1 MMKRISF
8 AVLVFAAACSVF
20 AQAQPE
26 TSYADDFQ
34 SYGTQKNPTGWVD
47 TSVGSSTPVAG
58 GLFKTWPDPL
68 QGSKA
73 TNVVYGTKSSS
84 GKADAS
90 GRMGVFSTLTTKTFA
105 GKGRFEYRGR
115 FLRSDADGRV
125 GVTFF
130 SSYPQ
135 KDAYYLVGLWPQGST
150 TKLTMQLMA
159 FGAGAPA
166 GTLDS
171 GFTPET
177 NKWYQFLVQVDDA
190 ENATSIR
197 VHFWQD
203 GTVEPKTFTID
214 AKDASSTRLSSGRI
228 GIWSAH
234 GDSYF
239 DDIAVKSPVNHTPP
253 SISFF
258 DADAQKTL
266 DATQLALFKA
276 PARIDVKTSG
286 DSTVTY
292 TAQLDGIAW
301 TALTPI
307 GVDGTHKITVHAT
320 DASGQTADASLDLLV
335 DQQPPTLVL
344 HANGATFANG
354 AVFDKD
360 VTITAVTTD
369 VSKVTTT
376 ALLDNVLVALPA
388 STAEEKLHEIKVT
401 ATDQLGWST
410 PVTQTFYVDKSAP
423 AISIKAGAQDLA
435 NGASFQTDVTINFS
449 ANDLTL
455 DSVSATLDGAPFT
468 SGTLVTSEAVHTLVV
483 TATDRAHHTAT
494 ETRSFVVDKTAPAV
508 TLLANGNPFI
518 AGTAFNGAVAFTAD
532 VQDATPVTK
541 VATLDG
547 QAYTLGTAIAT
558 QGAHTI
564 KVVATNGSGLMTTVG
579 PFDFT
584 IDTTKPVVTLSESGA
599 PFADNTKFNRDV
611 VPIVTATDN
620 LTASPARALF
630 VDGRSIE
637 LDAPFGEEKRDHT
650 IYATATDAAGNV
662 ATTPTFHF
670 LLDKTK
676 PVVTITDADGKTLKD
691 ALANH
696 PVVVNVRVVDLT
708 NVVVAATLNG
718 QSLSL
723 GSGATQSDG
732 SVIFTSAPI
741 ANDGHYDLS
750 VTATDEALNTSDAA
764 TASFDIDQQPPPLAF
779 TAPPDGTTV
788 STTTILAQGTLD
800 DAQSVTINGVVAQ
813 VDLIAK
819 TFAMNNIILLEGR
832 NEIVATGIDKAGNSG
847 SATLIVNL
855 DTRAPELVLTAPAM
869 NACINA
875 QTITVTGRMSDQN
888 AHDVH
893 VSITPGDVA
902 PVDVIP
908 ASDGSFTA
916 NIAAPGEGKFVIS
929 VEAADAAGHVTTGA
943 VSIVV
948 DRIAPSIVVT
958 NSGAPFSGGFV
969 NHPPSLFLR
978 ANDADPSATLTA
990 TLNGQPFVSGTS
1002 VNADGSYT
1010 LKATAHDCAGNV
1022 SPEVSIAFT
1031 VDTIA
1036 PHIAAIDPLEGST
1049 ITTSSKPI
1057 AGTFDKSDTKS
1068 LTIDGT
1074 PFAATISGA
1083 SFTFTGVPFS
1093 EGTNRFVLVATDDA
1107 GNVSRTPYSFIVK
1120 TTTPTISITE
1130 NGAPIP
1136 ANAIFNRIITPS
1148 IHSNE
1153 SSATINATLDTAPYT
1168 SGTPIA
1174 TEGTH
1179 TLSATASDAFGH
1191 TSQPATV
1198 TFTID
1203 RTPPVVSIASPSDN
1217 FATGADTIEVRGTA
1231 TGGNFAS
1238 ITVNSIPATVAA
1250 DGSFSATVNLDL
1262 GPNVLIAAATDRAGN
1277 VGTASVGVTRNPDKF
1292 AIVITSPAD
1301 KTLTNRHSVTVAGQL
1316 FTPNAASTVSVNG
1329 ADVTV
1334 VNGAFVK
1341 NDFALSEGANTITA
1355 TVRSSTGATNS
1366 ASVVVNADFTPPTLK
1381 VLANGLPLDNDA
1393 RFATSPTITV
1403 ETSDTRPEAV
1413 LTTITLDGTNVSSP
1427 ISALGD
1433 GGHALSV
1440 VVVDGAGNRVR
1451 LDRTFAVGGGTTT
1464 GGCSL
1469 SAFDPANGSSL
1480 YTANITISGRTGG
1493 ASSVLVNNAPALMSD
1508 GSFAAPV
1515 TLQPGRNDI
1524 QIKCAGS
1531 SDATTLTLYRYTDAT
1546 VTITS
1551 PTNNTIAPNATI
1563 DVSGT
1568 VTDGVAR
1575 GDVNTR
1581 DFVPSNGAYSVSA
1594 VPLGNGLNI
1603 ITAHAKT
1610 STGRIA
1616 TASVRVKYFGGAP
1629 QLVITS
1635 PLAGT
1640 QTGAATTD
1648 VSGTYT
1654 NVDPSTIAIAG
1665 ATVVPHPLTDT
1676 TGTFTATV
1684 ALAPNAKTTITVTA
1698 RSRNN
1703 VAVNATTDVMNAG
1716 TAIVTITS
1724 PLDNTALSST
1734 TAHITGTFTP
1744 ILGSQ
1749 VQVAGVNATTD
1760 ANGNFATD
1768 VDLSTA
1774 TTSSVPIVARITTSD
1789 NQIAT
1794 DAIRI
1799 IKLGALTVKDTFP
1812 APNAIEVDSGVLIVA
1827 RFSNAL
1833 DGATVASSVKLTDAS
1848 GAAIDGDTFVDN
1860 EIVSFA
1866 PIAPLTAGMHYAFTV
1881 AQTLKDLAGGTL
1893 ASPYA
1898 LQFTVAASA
1907 PANPPVVDQSDF
1919 TGCITKATITGT
1931 ASAPGARVRLDVD
1944 GVTLQTNSDAT
1955 TGKFTFDFTFSG
1967 QPGYHI
1973 ARVRQMASDGT
1984 LSEEKDIA
1992 YNINCAAPR
2001 VVAASLDRIAKKITI
2016 NFSKPMKLSSLASAV
2031 FINANAATSVAL
2043 DTGGD
2048 VATASFTEDV
2058 TSANVALRV
2067 LKSVEDTTGQTLV
2080 ADYTQTFA
2088 VTSTQP
2094 TGGYVSGA
2102 VYDATNGRPL
2112 MTATI
2117 DILNSQLSILNSAPA
2132 AGRYTVPLDEGV
2144 YTIQATAPGYT
2155 TVWRQIVVPSG
2166 SGVVPIDIRLT
2177 KRGNAGGD
2185 TTVTKKVELTAP
2197 SGTSLTLTSVGAQSL
2212 AGLLPLGWSPAAAA
2226 EIVPLDTPI
2235 AGARL
2240 TFVLPAAD
2248 VAAITAANQTLSLAQ
2263 YDNTRDEWRV
2273 VTPVA
2278 NVGSD
2283 GRVAFDV
2290 STTGNYALV
2299 YPDNAPNLARPAP
2312 ARTGAPLA
2320 GVANPCTVEATAD
2333 ACRMTSKNFEFS
2345 PKQVVPS
2352 GRAVAN
2358 LITDGV
2364 AKSFPSGTAVEAFI
2378 DEQLNLADGRVII
2391 DPPFATD
2398 LLIYR
2403 NYAGDSG
2410 IADFH
2415 LSPTITAAQ
2424 NTLRDGVDHIRV
2436 VDYPGRIDRG
2446 SLIGSEGG
2454 RVPGDDGIT
2463 IDIPTGATTE
2473 ALHATASTISDLSQ
2487 FAPIQGFRIAGA
2499 FTFSLSRADGA
2510 PPVLLKPAKA
2520 SFVLNSQS
2528 SILNSVIVAELL
2540 PNTPFGAVARLA
2552 AQATPIQSSYFT
2564 TKDLQADLPID
2575 GIIRDGRYLILVADN
2590 PIAFA
2595 HGTVINAATNAVAPN
2610 ARVTAANLGLVD
2622 ISRAGG
2628 IFALPVQAAPAAP
2641 FSLTPRSA
2649 SIGDGTVFTALTSP
2663 TPDQK
2668 VDVGNLLL
2676 TAHPPQLKSVDPP
2689 NAAVKNAGDPLVVTA
2704 TFDISIDATSLANAI
2719 TVVDLTNGT
2728 NVPGNISSV
2737 GAVITFASATKLDA
2751 GTRYSVTIAPS
2762 IRATNGAAYGRVN
2775 VTTFS
2780 TPALPPNDDTIH
2792 PELIRITI
2800 PDANGQST
2808 ISGKPGAL
2816 PAGAQAV
2823 AVRRGNFFT
2832 TPYQATVASDKSF
2845 TFIAGGG
2852 ADRISTS
2859 DLIDLQVI
2867 DATSRAIIAI
2877 IPLTPFVTA
2886 DGNGFIAPVDVATK
2900 FTTNDGSTITV
2911 PAGTFDV
2918 PTIVTATPSAKSSL
2932 DVVPHFDDQLTYT
2945 ASVNINFDGVAK
2957 KRLEVEI
2964 PVPPD
2969 TDTNKLFLLG
2979 WLGQSIRGP
2988 RVMIVDTLAIANG
3001 KFTTADVASGASAP
3015 KRASSLASRTPQ
3027 TTATLTG
3034 AQAKQYLIGVERS
3047 GIYSVVDVKGTSATG
3062 PAWGVFDGIQGG
3074 IDLFWD
3080 TLDALFASHLYTAER
3095 GRIAIPVLPNKQF
3108 QVVGV
3113 DASTGLT
3120 QFYKVYDPIS
3130 PNDPGA
3136 SSFLGAPNPPTEGP
3150 YPVFGTPFRVETAEV
3165 NTENLELTGVRNFK
3179 ITLSGGKITV
3189 TDGTPA
3195 LPSNLR
3201 VILLNVSNGSV
3212 DDDRS
3217 DGLSVAGDAGN
3228 HIALFIEEQEV
3239 DPSTS
3244 LSVVFSK
3251 KIYTGTSASDDAI
3264 HAFLKNIFTLETAKD
3279 DSTQSWSAVP
3289 DVHYRVD
3296 SGGRRVLIDLPS
3308 SLQRGSLYRLTI
3320 SDTLADV
3327 SSGGGPGLRIGQA
3340 TLASGATTNPVTLV
3354 LNFRVRAP
3362 GGQLTAFDLFNSGV
3376 VRDEAL
3382 NGNVLFIAAMSGG
3395 LLAYDTADPASM
3407 TTAGSLIGYA
3417 PQSGGGDV
3425 WAVASDMH
3433 GRVYSTGIG
3442 PLFGVLRSYRLEDFL
3457 AAKSNPIP
3465 TDRKVSPHSGAN
3477 ISFTPGSSTSLGLDS
3492 ETIVSD
3498 RAEAIPRKLQI
3509 LLQDREEVYE
3519 SLAAFKQTT
3528 SAQVTTQQTD
3538 GEFDVLKATI
3548 ARDSAA
3554 SYGYVGQRITVENM
3568 TLDMRWSADAWLGA
3582 PAQIDGIVARANDR
3596 LRIVWNQRTY
3606 GVVSLFGYGIGV
3618 YDLNAIESN
3627 DDPHKDSSYK
3637 PIREQIRITTATDPA
3652 ECHDASAGS
3661 IPPLPPTKIPDL
3673 TFSPE
3678 GAIVTHDGT
3687 VDLSVYAIDASRGVL
3702 DLTIHPPTTAAEA
3715 QQPSDASSSCAER
3728 ATHPGLVFHT
3738 RYTQGNSVDEY
3749 FDPRIQKLR
3758 DRFVAVA
3765 SPTREPF
3772 GHFSGVSYYH
3782 WTLEAKD
3789 NKVVSAPVSP
3799 NAPPLGARGSVAGTR
3814 VSRDYLLVPGDE
3826 YGLLIVEA
3834 GGTPPDASTGITPQY
3849 SPLSSQHLVDIIWIP
3864 DGCYAA
3870 RAIPRTNLATVIDR
3884 KGRVLIV
3891 DLSRIDERFAK
3902 KADGT
3907 LLTPNDLFPTVAE
3920 ALSTSGAYG
3929 VGKEDPRIVWKSQ
3942 EGLATG
3948 TLSPFVDP
3956 DTGFLFM
3963 GKLLTPTTEVIAA
3976 IDPRVQ
3982 MKVELAQSGGYNE
3995 VGGVVPLGIDP
4006 PKDIQDLIAAGE
4018 PQRKPDASLAAFRFE
4033 LSLPGAIADALSAA
4047 DNKIRVAVESERV
4060 AGAQTE
4066 QTPDGFPRAHLRM
4079 KKPNGAADPRAAT
4092 DFYFKRLVP
4101 PTQAAKLRHQK
4112 GYNKIISPWI
4122 VALADPR
4129 ASIQY
4134 TPFAS
4139 SSEAQKNALG
4149 CFSCTRP
4156 QFLQGK
4162 TEADDVWELFT
4173 NGRAISVRPDLCAS
4187 GSNCATN
4194 IFTGTPYAYLGK
4206 QNRLVARFATV
4217 MADTVRP
4224 LPVLVAAQAA
4234 PVAPG
4239 LMQETTYAHSGEVE
4253 ASHVDMDFGGRNG
4266 WDVVIDRTYRSR
4278 TLGGTAMG
4286 QGWESSIFKRL
4297 RPMPSG
4303 DVEYR
4308 DGAGEVWL
4316 FKLNGTSYDAPKGFY
4331 VTLTRT
4337 DRGYQLIDQKH
4348 RITGF
4353 DSLGRLAYEC
4363 DEFVVSPDVNDKGNI
4378 VRYLYDDSGRLVQ
4391 IVDPVHRST
4400 TLSYFNDSASGVKAG
4415 LLQSITDWRNRTL
4428 DYDYNDAACLTNV
4441 KLVDVVNTNGNR
4453 PTITYDYWGGIG
4465 FTDQL
4470 EIGSNLKTITDPA
4483 GGGPRVTFTYDTT
4496 GANRDKVVSQTWPAP
4511 GNESIA
4517 FSYGSQTTV
4526 SDALHQSRTISL
4538 TGANTDYNSDRV
4550 HIDTITEANVPVS
4563 SYAFGELPAGGP
4575 VPAIILA
4582 SPAPRTMKFGYDTAK
4597 GALTTTSIDGLR
4609 STTYSLGK
4617 APVGFGFRVDSET
4630 TTASIPSGGA
4640 PLSHDY
4646 EYQTPAFGDDNAIT
4660 SFLKSITA
4668 NGKKIETPEA
4678 SRKLQTVSL
4687 NDSITSTTEYNEFG
4701 QPSHVTSGGGT
4712 DGSNVGS
4719 ETKLGYVAASG
4730 AKHALG
4736 TVNSVTEISGSETL
4750 TTQIDYKSPSQIV
4763 TTDPRNVT
4771 TTTDLDAWDRATH
4784 VVVSGPNLT
4793 TDETYTYDANG
4804 RVRTYV
4810 RKQGD
4815 KTVTTTY
4822 DYDVLGRLTST
4833 SVDNVDVDGA
4843 LATVTTTTKY
4853 DLGATTPTITR
4864 TLPKG
4869 AVVTE
4874 ELDGLGRVTKRTT
4887 TTGSSTPI
4895 INYFAYDLAGNMV
4908 YASDNFTASAT
4919 AYDVHGR
4926 VLSTANADGTR
4937 TIAAGHDGW
4946 GNPQEVSVK
4955 ATTGASVAH
4964 ASFNFTSTGR
4974 LDSSTTD
4981 LGTTT
4986 LQTATKWDG
4995 AGRSTISSASDRT
5008 VKSRFDALGRFKS
5021 TEYGNASTTFQK
5033 IEAASPSS
5041 YSGHLLT
5048 GATMTEKSASAPVDM
5063 TFEHDALGNV
5073 TRNTLGALAWEQNYD
5088 QSGNVTTAN
5097 DPGRPATTYK
5107 HDARGNVTDEQ
5118 RADASSLKYKYDA
5131 AGGSKAYVDPSEATT
5146 TDTDLLGRPLVR
5158 TYPDQTTET
5167 FGYEASRLT
5176 TYKDRQGRSFVYEY
5190 EPNTGR
5196 LQFVRRQGGEPL
5208 EKYSYDDGGHLHA
5221 LTTADA
5227 EIAFENYDLGGR
5239 PHLTK
5244 QTRFGTGANGGF
5256 GARTVV
5262 DEYTQTHDYN
5272 EHGERTMFTMPY
5284 AGNVNG
5290 WSTQINLDHDAA
5302 GNVTQIRRTVAGG
5315 VSAVMMTADYRNSG
5329 RPIVRNI
5336 TTECAAV
5343 VPCTPITLGRAYGY
5357 DAVTGQLN
5365 EMKVTGRAGAVI
5377 AGTHVTYD
5385 GPSLQVHRAEL
5396 LGISGSRGNEFTY
5409 DSRGRLQTSAFAKP
5423 AGSVPA
5429 IEELTPSDF
5438 RNGIART
5445 ATEPPDP
5452 PSVSFTPLPGKKIA
5466 TYTRGGDTRVF
5477 DYASG
5482 AERRDDGRYTYDF
5495 DTRGRLT
5502 AITEKATT
5510 NARRILYFYGA
5521 TDRIVGRRAEYA
5533 LATGTFVLED
5543 RSSVLAS
5550 DGLPAETTFVWDPLS
5565 DQLLTVA
5572 RAGTGGALLRQI
5584 IHGGAAYD
5592 DPIEV
5597 TIADPASGALNRVYP
5612 IYDEAAAGSLQA
5624 ITNANGD
5631 IISRSLPEG
5640 AYGEEE
5646 SALGGVGVDQIAV
5659 KVTKSSGALSN
5670 VEVTIRLTE
5679 SLAAATVAAGG
5690 RLAAVLTNG
5699 TVVRSAP
5706 TTPTLFD
5713 NNTLRWTLTASEW
5726 ATLTA
5731 PPATALSV
5739 AVTNALRAESWSATS
5754 PILPP
5759 PSWALPTHPVFTSA
5773 ALPVEYRESLV
5784 ALADWIATAPPAA
5797 TRTIYEIH
5805 SLSALSDDVAANGR
5819 AMSAQRLNLAAGFEA
5834 LPFQEPA
5841 TGLVFARARWYDP
5854 TTGSFLSPDPLGYL
5868 DCANL
5873 YAFAGGDPVNRRD
5886 PTGEGVFS
5894 DAYNA
5899 AVAEVLN
5906 KRNGVLE
5913 RATFGVLAVAELLPA
5928 GVDQLAET
5936 IIDTPSRVWR
5946 NSAGVSNQIIAT
5958 AKAKDT
5964 DSRLRHASAA
5974 LGHGSQLLLDA
5985 TVVGGAAESALARQA
6000 EKSLAESALRG
6011 LRQADAELVAESEAA
6026 NAKILGGNTGVNLLR
6041 PKNLQ
6046 PKPDGITFGP
6056 PRGGGGK
6063 APALAYAR
6071 NITQAE
6077 KSVYVKVPSLQNP
6090 VEFDAVIDRTLI
6102 DAKAAGQIRPRSIY
6116 DLTSDVPFIRQ
6127 RSRQIILA
6135 QSERQLIAGEHVG
6148 MNIEWRMADKKM
6160 ADAVAEFFAERQ
6172 IPITVRYVP
6181 AP

>member
-1 MMKRISF
+1 M
-8 AVLVFAAACSVF
+8 
-20 AQAQPE
+20 QPE

-47 TSVGSSTPVAG
+47 TSVGSSTPAAN

-68 QGSKA
+68 QGNKA

-90 GRMGVFSTLTTKTFA
+90 GRMGIFSTLTTKNFA

-115 FLRSDADGRV
+115 FLRADSDGRV

-135 KDAYYLVGLWPQGST
+135 KDAYYLIGLWPQSST
-150 TKLTMQLMA
+150 SKLTMRLMA
-159 FGAGAPA
+159 FGAGTPV

-171 GFTPET
+171 GFTPDM
-177 NKWYQFLVQVDDA
+177 NKWVQFLVQVDDA
-190 ENATSIR
+190 DNATSIR
-197 VHFWQD
+197 ARFWQD

-228 GIWSAH
+228 GIWSAN

-292 TAQLDGIAW
+292 TAQLDGSIW

-307 GVDGTHKITVHAT
+307 SIDGTHKITVHAT

-335 DQQPPTLVL
+335 DQVPPTLVL
-344 HANGATFANG
+344 NANGAAFANG

-360 VTITAVTTD
+360 VTITAITTD
-369 VSKVTTT
+369 VSKVTTS
-376 ALLDNVLVALPA
+376 AFLDNVLVALPA
-388 STAEEKLHEIKVT
+388 STADEKLHEIKVT

-410 PVTQTFYVDKSAP
+410 PVTQTLYVDKSAP
-423 AISIKAGAQDLA
+423 VISIKAGSQDLA
-435 NGASFQTDVTINFS
+435 NGASFQTDVTISFS
-449 ANDLTL
+449 ATDLTL
-455 DSVSATLDGAPFT
+455 DGVSATLDGAPFT

-483 TATDRAHHTAT
+483 TATDKAHHTAT
-494 ETRSFVVDKTAPAV
+494 ESRSFVVDKHAPAV
-508 TLLANGNPFI
+508 TLLANGQPFI
-518 AGTAFNGAVAFTAD
+518 AGTAFNGAVTFTVD
-532 VQDATPVTK
+532 VHDATPVTK

-547 QAYTLGTAIAT
+547 ATYTLGTAITA

-564 KVVATNGSGLMTTVG
+564 KVVATNGSGLVTTVG

-599 PFADNTKFNRDV
+599 PFPDNAKFNRDV
-611 VPIVTATDN
+611 VPVVTATDN

-630 VDGRSIE
+630 VDGRSVD
-637 LDAPFGEEKRDHT
+637 LDVPFSEEKRDHT

-676 PVVTITDADGKTLKD
+676 PVVTIADADGKTLKD
-691 ALANH
+691 ALTNH
-696 PVVVNVRVVDLT
+696 PVVVKVRVVDLT
-708 NVVVAATLNG
+708 NVTVAATLNG
-718 QSLSL
+718 QSFSL

-732 SVIFTSAPI
+732 SLVFTSAPI
-741 ANDGHYDLS
+741 ANDGHYALS
-750 VTATDEALNTSDAA
+750 VTATDEASNVSDAA
-764 TASFDIDQQPPPLAF
+764 TANFEVDQTPPHLAF
-779 TAPPDGTTV
+779 TAPPDGITV
-788 STTTILAQGTLD
+788 STTTILVQGTFD
-800 DAQSVTINGVVAQ
+800 DAESVTINGVVAQ
-813 VDLIAK
+813 VDLIAR

-832 NEIVATGIDKAGNSG
+832 NEIVATGTDKAGNSG
-847 SATLIVNL
+847 SATLVVNL
-855 DTRAPELVLTAPAM
+855 DTRAPDLILTGPPM

-875 QTITVTGRMSDQN
+875 QAIIVTGQMSDLN
-888 AHDVH
+888 AHDVR
-893 VSITPGDVA
+893 VSITPGDVP

-908 ASDGSFTA
+908 ASDGTFTA
-916 NIAAPGEGKFVIS
+916 SIAAPGEGKFVVS

-943 VSIVV
+943 VSVVV

-969 NHPPSLFLR
+969 NHPPSLFVR

-1010 LKATAHDCAGNV
+1010 LKATARDCAGNV
-1022 SPEVSIAFT
+1022 SPETSIAFT
-1031 VDTIA
+1031 LDTIA
-1036 PHIAAIDPLEGST
+1036 PRIATIDPVEGST
-1049 ITTSSKPI
+1049 ITTLSKPI
-1057 AGTFDKSDTKS
+1057 TGTFDKSDTKS

-1074 PFAATISGA
+1074 SFAAAINGS

-1093 EGTNRFVLVATDDA
+1093 DGVNRFVLVATDNA
-1107 GNVSRTPYSFIVK
+1107 GNVSRTPYSFNVK
-1120 TTTPTISITE
+1120 TTTPSISITE

-1136 ANAIFNRIITPS
+1136 ANAIFNRPIAPS

-1168 SGTPIA
+1168 SGTAIS

-1191 TSQPATV
+1191 TSQAASV

-1203 RTPPVVSIASPSDN
+1203 RTPPTVTIASPSDN
-1217 FATGADTIEVRGTA
+1217 FTTGAETIEVRGTA
-1231 TGGNFAS
+1231 TGGDIA
-1238 ITVNSIPATVAA
+1238 TVRVNSVPATVVA

-1277 VGTASVGVTRNPDKF
+1277 VGTATAGVTRNPDTF
-1292 AIVITSPAD
+1292 AIVLTSPAD
-1301 KTLTNRHSVTVAGQL
+1301 KTLTNRHSITVAGQL
-1316 FTPNAASTVSVNG
+1316 LTPNAASTVSING
-1329 ADVTV
+1329 TDVTV

-1341 NDFALSEGANTITA
+1341 NDFALNEGANTITA
-1355 TVRSSTGATNS
+1355 TVRSSTGTPNS

-1381 VLANGLPLDNDA
+1381 VLANGAPLENDA

-1403 ETSDTRPEAV
+1403 ESSDTRPEAV
-1413 LTTITLDGTNVSSP
+1413 LTTITLDGSSAASP
-1427 ISALGD
+1427 ITALAD

-1440 VVVDGAGNRVR
+1440 VVIDGAGNRAR
-1451 LDRTFAVGGGTTT
+1451 LDRTFAVGGGTAT

-1493 ASSVLVNNAPALMSD
+1493 ASSVLVNNAPALMGD

-1524 QIKCAGS
+1524 QIKCADS
-1531 SDATTLTLYRYTDAT
+1531 SDVTTLTLYRYTDAT

-1551 PTNNTIAPNATI
+1551 PTNGAISPASTIN
-1563 DVSGT
+1563 VSGT
-1568 VTDGVAR
+1568 VTDGVIR

-1581 DFVPSNGAYSVSA
+1581 DFIPSNGTYGVSA

-1610 STGRIA
+1610 SSGRIA

-1640 QTGAATTD
+1640 QTGASTID

-1665 ATVVPHPLTDT
+1665 TTVQTKTLTGT

-1684 ALAPNAKTTITVTA
+1684 ALAPNAKTTITVTG

-1703 VAVNATTDVMNAG
+1703 VDVNTATDVTNAG

-1724 PLDNTALSST
+1724 PLDNTALSAT
-1734 TAHITGTFTP
+1734 TAHITGTFAP

-1760 ANGNFATD
+1760 ANGNFAAD
-1768 VDLSTA
+1768 VDLSAA
-1774 TTSSVPIVARITTSD
+1774 TTSSVPIVARVTTSD

-1812 APNAIEVDSGVLIVA
+1812 SSNAIEVDSGVLIVA

-1833 DGATVASSVKLTDAS
+1833 DGATVAGSVKLTDAS
-1848 GAAIDGDTFVDN
+1848 GATIDGETFVDN

-1866 PIAPLTAGMHYAFTV
+1866 PIAPLTAGMHYTFTV
-1881 AQTLKDLAGGTL
+1881 AQTLKDLAGSSL

-1898 LQFTVAASA
+1898 LQFTIAASA

-1944 GVTLQTNSDAT
+1944 GVTLQTNSDAA
-1955 TGKFTFDFTFSG
+1955 TGKFTFDFTLSG

-1984 LSEEKDIA
+1984 LSAEKDIA

-2001 VVAASLDRIAKKITI
+2001 VVAASLDRVAKKITI
-2016 NFSKPMKLSSLASAV
+2016 NFSKPMKLSSLASAIFV
-2031 FINANAATSVAL
+2031 NGNAATSVTLNA
-2043 DTGGD
+2043 GGD

-2058 TSANVALRV
+2058 TNANVALKV
-2067 LKSVEDTTGQTLV
+2067 LKSVEDTTGQTLA
-2080 ADYTQTFA
+2080 ADYTTTFA
-2088 VTSTQP
+2088 ASSNQP

-2112 MTATI
+2112 MDASVTI
-2117 DILNSQLSILNSAPA
+2117 VSTTTTEEH
-2132 AGRYTVPLDEGV
+2132 GRYVVPLDEGV
-2144 YTIQATAPGYT
+2144 YTIQVTKPGYT

-2212 AGLLPLGWSPAAAA
+2212 AGLLPLGWTPAAAA
-2226 EIVPLDTPI
+2226 EIVPLNTPI

-2248 VAAITAANQTLSLAQ
+2248 VAAIAAANQTLSLAQ
-2263 YDNTRDEWRV
+2263 YDETRDEWRV

-2283 GRVAFDV
+2283 GRVVFDIT
-2290 STTGNYALV
+2290 TTGNYALV
-2299 YPDNAPNLARPAP
+2299 YPDNAPNLAHPAP

-2320 GVANPCTVEATAD
+2320 GVANPCTIEATAD
-2333 ACRMTSKNFEFS
+2333 VCRMTRKSFEFT

-2378 DEQLNLADGRVII
+2378 DEQLNLADGRVLI

-2415 LSPTITAAQ
+2415 LSPTITATQ

-2473 ALHATASTISDLSQ
+2473 ALHATASTITDLSQ

-2510 PPVLLKPAKA
+2510 SPVLLKPAKA

-2552 AQATPIQSSYFT
+2552 AQATPIQPSYFT

-2575 GIIRDGRYLILVADN
+2575 GIVRDGRYLILVADN

-2595 HGTVINAATNAVAPN
+2595 HGSVINGATNAAAPN
-2610 ARVTAANLGLVD
+2610 ARVTAANLGVVD

-2628 IFALPVQAAPAAP
+2628 IFALPVPAAPAAP

-2649 SIGDGTVFTALTSP
+2649 SIGDGTTFTALTSP
-2663 TPDQK
+2663 AADQK
-2668 VDVGNLLL
+2668 VDVGNLVL
-2676 TAHPPQLKSVDPP
+2676 TAHPPQLKSVDPA
-2689 NAAVKNAGDPLVVTA
+2689 NGAVKNAGDPLVVTA
-2704 TFDISIDATSLANAI
+2704 TFDVSIDATSLANAI
-2719 TVVDLTNGT
+2719 TVVDLTNST
-2728 NVPGNISSV
+2728 NVPGNISSA
-2737 GAVITFASATKLDA
+2737 GAVITFAGATKLNA
-2751 GTRYSVTIAPS
+2751 GTRYSVTIAPT
-2762 IRATNGAAYGRVN
+2762 IRATNGAAFGRVN

-2780 TPALPPNDDTIH
+2780 TPALPPNDTTIH

-2832 TPYQATVASDKSF
+2832 TPYQATVAADKSF
-2845 TFIAGGG
+2845 TFAAGGG
-2852 ADRISTS
+2852 IDRISTS

-2867 DATSRAIIAI
+2867 DATSRAIIAV

-2886 DGNGFIAPVDVATK
+2886 DGNGFIAPIDVTTK

-2911 PAGTFDV
+2911 PAGAFDV
-2918 PTIVTATPSAKSSL
+2918 PTVVTATPSAKSSL
-2932 DVVPHFDDQLTYT
+2932 DVVPHFDDQLAYT
-2945 ASVNINFDGVAK
+2945 ASLDINFDGVAK
-2957 KRLEVEI
+2957 KRLEVEL
-2964 PVPPD
+2964 PVPPN

-3001 KFTTADVASGASAP
+3001 KFTTADVSGGASAP

-3027 TTATLTG
+3027 TSATLTG

-3047 GIYSVVDVKGTSATG
+3047 GIYSVVDVKGTGSGG
-3062 PAWGVFDGIQGG
+3062 PAWGVFDGIQSG

-3080 TLDALFASHLYTAER
+3080 TLDSLFASHLYTAER
-3095 GRIAIPVLPNKQF
+3095 GRIAIPVLPNKAF

-3113 DASTGLT
+3113 DSSTGLT

-3165 NTENLELTGVRNFK
+3165 NTDNVELTGVRNFK

-3189 TDGTPA
+3189 ADGTPA
-3195 LPSNLR
+3195 LPSSLR

-3212 DDDRS
+3212 DNDRS
-3217 DGLSVAGDAGN
+3217 DGLSVAGEAGN

-3239 DPSTS
+3239 DPSSS

-3251 KIYTGTSASDDAI
+3251 KIFTGTSTSDDAI
-3264 HAFLKNIFTLETAKD
+3264 DVFLKNIFTLETAKD
-3279 DSTQSWSAVP
+3279 DPPPATPSWSAVP

-3308 SLQRGSLYRLTI
+3308 SLQRGNLYRLTI
-3320 SDTLADV
+3320 DDTLADV
-3327 SSGGGPGLRIGQA
+3327 SSGGGPGMRLGQA
-3340 TLASGATTNPVTLV
+3340 TLASGATTNPVTLA

-3457 AAKSNPIP
+3457 VAKSNAIP
-3465 TDRKVSPHSGAN
+3465 SDRKVSAHAGAN
-3477 ISFTPGSSTSLGLDS
+3477 ISFAPGSSTSLGLDS

-3498 RAEAIPRKLQI
+3498 RTEAIPRKLQI

-3519 SLAAFKQTT
+3519 TLAAFKLSP
-3528 SAQVTTQQTD
+3528 SALVTKQLTD

-3548 ARDSAA
+3548 ARDPAA

-3582 PAQIDGIVARANDR
+3582 PAQIDGIVARPNDR

-3637 PIREQIRITTATDPA
+3637 PLREQIRITTATDPA

-3715 QQPSDASSSCAER
+3715 QQPSDASSSCSER

-3738 RYTQGNSVDEY
+3738 RYTQGNSVEEY

-3799 NAPPLGARGSVAGTR
+3799 NAPSLGARGSVAGTR
-3814 VSRDYLLVPGDE
+3814 VSRDYLLVPGDD
-3826 YGLLIVEA
+3826 YGLLVVEA

-3920 ALSTSGAYG
+3920 ALSGSGAYG

-3963 GKLLTPTTEVIAA
+3963 GKLLTATTEVIAA

-3982 MKVELAQSGGYNE
+3982 MKVELAQPGGYNE
-3995 VGGVVPLGIDP
+3995 VGGIVPLGVDP
-4006 PKDIQDLIAAGE
+4006 PKDIKDLIAAGE
-4018 PQRKPDASLAAFRFE
+4018 PQRKADASLAAFRFE

-4066 QTPDGFPRAHLRM
+4066 QTPDGFPRAHLRV
-4079 KKPNGAADPRAAT
+4079 KKPNGAADPRAAM

-4134 TPFAS
+4134 TPFAT

-4173 NGRAISVRPDLCAS
+4173 NGRALSVRPDLCAA
-4187 GSNCATN
+4187 GTNCATN

-4297 RPMPSG
+4297 RPMPNG

-4316 FKLNGTSYDAPKGFY
+4316 FKLNGASYDAPKGFY

-4337 DRGYQLIDQKH
+4337 DRGYQLVDQKH

-4363 DEFVVSPDVNDKGNI
+4363 DEFVVNPDVNDKGNI
-4378 VRYLYDDSGRLVQ
+4378 VRYLYDDSGRLAQ

-4400 TLSYFNDSASGVKAG
+4400 TLSYYDDSASGVKAG

-4428 DYDYNDAACLTNV
+4428 DYDYNDAACLTTA
-4441 KLVDVVNTNGNR
+4441 KLVDVVNTSGSR
-4453 PTITYDYWGGIG
+4453 PTITYDYWGGFG
-4465 FTDQL
+4465 FSDKL
-4470 EIGSNLKTITDPA
+4470 ELGSNLKTITDPA
-4483 GGGPRVTFTYDTT
+4483 GGAPRVTFTYDIS
-4496 GANRDKVVSQTWPAP
+4496 GADRDKVVSQTWPAP
-4511 GNESIA
+4511 GNESIS

-4526 SDALHQSRTISL
+4526 SDAMHQSRTIAL

-4563 SYAFGELPAGGP
+4563 NYTFGELPVGGP
-4575 VPAIILA
+4575 VPAVIVA
-4582 SPAPRTMKFGYDTAK
+4582 TATPRTMKFGYDTAK
-4597 GALTTTSIDGLR
+4597 GALTTTSIEGLR
-4609 STTYSLGK
+4609 TTSYSLGK

-4630 TTASIPSGGA
+4630 TTASIPAGGA

-4646 EYQTPAFGDDNAIT
+4646 EYQTPGFGDDNAIT

-4687 NDSITSTTEYNEFG
+4687 NDSITNTTEYNEFG

-4736 TVNSVTEISGSETL
+4736 TVSSVTEVNGAETL
-4750 TTQIDYKSPSQIV
+4750 TTQIDYKTPSQIV

-4771 TTTDLDAWDRATH
+4771 TTTDLDAWDRPTH

-4793 TDETYTYDANG
+4793 TDEKYTYDANG
-4804 RVRTYV
+4804 RVKAYV
-4810 RKQGD
+4810 RKQDD

-4822 DYDVLGRLTST
+4822 EYDVLGRETST
-4833 SVDNVDVDGA
+4833 SVDNVDVNGSPG
-4843 LATVTTTTKY
+4843 TVTTTTKY

-4869 AVVTE
+4869 AVATD
-4874 ELDGLGRVTKRTT
+4874 ELDALGRVTKRTT

-4895 INYFAYDLAGNMV
+4895 INYFGYDLAGNVV
-4908 YASDNFTASAT
+4908 YASDNFTATAT

-4926 VLSTANADGTR
+4926 LLGTANADGTR
-4937 TIAAGHDGW
+4937 TIASGHDGW

-4964 ASFNFTSTGR
+4964 TSLNFTPAGR

-4981 LGTTT
+4981 LGTTS
-4986 LQTATKWDG
+4986 LQTTTKWDG
-4995 AGRSTISSASDRT
+4995 AGRATVSSAADRVT
-5008 VKSRFDALGRFKS
+5008 KSRFDALGRFQS
-5021 TEYGNASTTFQK
+5021 TEYGSASTTFQK

-5048 GATMTEKSASAPVDM
+5048 GAKMTEKAAPKAVEM
-5063 TFEHDALGNV
+5063 TYEHDALGNV

-5088 QSGNVTTAN
+5088 QSGNVTSAH

-5118 RADASSLKYKYDA
+5118 RADASSLKHKYDA

-5146 TDTDLLGRPLVR
+5146 TEADLLGRPVVR

-5208 EKYSYDDGGHLHA
+5208 EKYSYDDGGRLHA

-5256 GARTVV
+5256 GTRTVV

-5290 WSTQINLDHDAA
+5290 WSTQINLDRDAA

-5336 TTECAAV
+5336 TTECAAAA
-5343 VPCTPITLGRAYGY
+5343 PCVPITLGRAYGY
-5357 DAVTGQLN
+5357 DEVTGQLN

-5409 DSRGRLQTSAFAKP
+5409 DSRGRLQTSVFAKP

-5429 IEELTPSDF
+5429 IEQLTPSDF

-5445 ATEPPDP
+5445 TTEPTDP
-5452 PSVSFTPLPGKKIA
+5452 PSVSYTLLPGKKIA
-5466 TYTRGGDTRVF
+5466 TFTRGGNTRVF
-5477 DYASG
+5477 DYANG
-5482 AERRDDGRYTYDF
+5482 AERRDDGRYTYEF

-5502 AITEKATT
+5502 TITEKTPT

-5533 LATGTFVLED
+5533 LAPGTFVLED

-5550 DGLPAETTFVWDPLS
+5550 DGLPAETTFVWDPIS
-5565 DQLLTVA
+5565 DQLLAVF
-5572 RAGTGGALLRQI
+5572 RKGAGGDLLRQI

-5597 TIADPASGALNRVYP
+5597 TIADPGSGALNRVYP

-5631 IISRSLPEG
+5631 IISRALTEG

-5659 KVTKSSGALSN
+5659 KITKSSGTLSN
-5670 VEVTIRLTE
+5670 VEVTIRVTE

-5713 NNTLRWTLTASEW
+5713 NNTLRWTLTPSEW
-5726 ATLTA
+5726 TTLTA

-5739 AVTNALRAESWSATS
+5739 AVTNTLRAESWSATS

-5759 PSWALPTHPVFTSA
+5759 PTWALPTRSVFTSA
-5773 ALPVEYRESLV
+5773 ALPLEYRESLV
-5784 ALADWIATAPPAA
+5784 ALGDWIATAPSPA

-5819 AMSAQRLNLAAGFEA
+5819 AMSAQRLIMAAGFQA

-5841 TGLVFARARWYDP
+5841 TGLVFARARWLD
-5854 TTGSFLSPDPLGYL
+5854 TSTGSFLSPDPLYYK
-5868 DCANL
+5868 DSSNL
-5873 YAFAGGDPVNRRD
+5873 YAFAGGDPVNGRD
-5886 PTGEGVFS
+5886 PSGKEASIG
-5894 DAYNA
+5894 
-5899 AVAEVLN
+5899 
-5906 KRNGVLE
+5906 RNGWIVATDNRHGGRIVRFSPAEISKDPQKVRTFLGLNADVDPREADAMIE
-5913 RATFGVLAVAELLPA
+5913 RA
-5928 GVDQLAET
+5928 
-5936 IIDTPSRVWR
+5936 
-5946 NSAGVSNQIIAT
+5946 
-5958 AKAKDT
+5958 
-5964 DSRLRHASAA
+5964 
-5974 LGHGSQLLLDA
+5974 
-5985 TVVGGAAESALARQA
+5985 GAAWATGGDKMRQ
-6000 EKSLAESALRG
+6000 
-6011 LRQADAELVAESEAA
+6011 VAPGA
-6026 NAKILGGNTGVNLLR
+6026 
-6041 PKNLQ
+6041 
-6046 PKPDGITFGP
+6046 
-6056 PRGGGGK
+6056 
-6063 APALAYAR
+6063 
-6071 NITQAE
+6071 
-6077 KSVYVKVPSLQNP
+6077 
-6090 VEFDAVIDRTLI
+6090 
-6102 DAKAAGQIRPRSIY
+6102 AKAAGVYPLMAVTAGAGIGGG
-6116 DLTSDVPFIRQ
+6116 VG
-6127 RSRQIILA
+6127 A
-6135 QSERQLIAGEHVG
+6135 VAAGELGLGFVG
-6148 MNIEWRMADKKM
+6148 SSMLPGFTGGVGSQAGGDIQAGHFSGVRQYAISGSTGAVGSLVVGTVFVGGQRLIGFGTPDVFPSIMPEGGWPFPEPPAVTPLRRPYKRVAFCRSVECAAIRTPEGLPIDPNTGEVIEGEYHFGHKYGYEHRRLVREAQAKGMTQK
-6160 ADAVAEFFAERQ
+6160 EFNDWINSHPEWFQLEA
-6172 IPITVRYVP
+6172 P
-6181 AP
+6181 ANNVSHRFEKPGVD